1 MIECKI
7 KVQLESFMLDANFSI
22 PDRGITVVFG
32 PSGSGKTTLLRAIAG
47 LEKSDKGF
55 LKIGD
60 SVWQKGEDFLATH
73 KRQIG
78 YVFQDAALF
87 DHLDVK
93 GNLNFVIKRAI
104 GLKEDFIESI
114 HNLLE
119 IKTLLN
125 RKTTQ
130 LSGGE
135 KQRVAI
141 ARALLT
147 NPKILLLDEPLSA
160 LDLKRKNEILPYLD
174 SIHND
179 LEIPILYVTHSQDE
193 MSRLADHLLLIEDGN
208 IVGSGPV
215 NDMLT
220 RFDMPLSHGGDAV
233 SIIEAEV
240 LKRDSEFNLMHL
252 DFLGGQF
259 IVPDNGFPVQTKVR
273 IRVVS
278 RDVSLTK
285 SKQVDTSILNIF
297 PAMVQEIVNEGEAQ
311 VMVRLQ
317 IKETILLA
325 CITRKSSYKLRLEK
339 GSEVFV
345 QVKSVAILS

>member
-135 KQRVAI
+135 RQRVAI

-273 IRVVS
+273 IRVVA

-285 SKQVDTSILNIF
+285 LKQVDTSILNIF
-297 PAMVQEIVNEGEAQ
+297 PAMVQEIVKEGEAQ

-317 IKETILLA
+317 IKDTILLA

>member
-7 KVQLESFMLDANFSI
+7 QIHLESFILDANFSI

-60 SVWQKGEDFLATH
+60 SVWQEGGNFLTTH

-78 YVFQDAALF
+78 YVFQDASLF

-93 GNLNFVIKRAI
+93 GNLNFVIKRAV

-119 IKTLLN
+119 IKSLLN
-125 RKTTQ
+125 RRTTQ

-135 KQRVAI
+135 RQRVAI

-160 LDLKRKNEILPYLD
+160 LDMKRKNEILPYLD

-179 LEIPILYVTHSQDE
+179 LEIPILYVTHSQSE
-193 MSRLADHLLLIEDGN
+193 MSRLADHLLLIEDGH
-208 IVGSGPV
+208 IIGSGPV

-220 RFDMPLSHGGDAV
+220 RFDMPLSHGAEAV
-233 SIIEAEV
+233 SIIEAKVVGCEA
-240 LKRDSEFNLMHL
+240 KFNLMHL
-252 DFLGGQF
+252 EFLGGQF
-259 IVPDNGFPVQTKVR
+259 VVPDNGFPVQTKVR
-273 IRVVS
+273 IRVVA

-297 PAMVQEIVNEGEAQ
+297 PATVQEIVPEGEAQ
-311 VMVRLQ
+311 VMVRLK
-317 IKETILLA
+317 IKETIMLA
-325 CITRKSSYKLRLEK
+325 CITRMSSYKLRLEK
-339 GSEVFV
+339 GTKVFV

>member
-7 KVQLESFMLDANFSI
+7 QIHLESFILDVNFSI

-60 SVWQKGEDFLATH
+60 SVWQEGENFLATH
-73 KRQIG
+73 RRQIG
-78 YVFQDAALF
+78 YVFQDASLF

-93 GNLNFVIKRAI
+93 GNLNFVIKRAV

-119 IKTLLN
+119 IKSLLN
-125 RKTTQ
+125 RRTTQ

-135 KQRVAI
+135 RQRVAI

-160 LDLKRKNEILPYLD
+160 LDMKRKNEILPYLD

-179 LEIPILYVTHSQDE
+179 LEIPILYVTHSQSE
-193 MSRLADHLLLIEDGN
+193 MSRLADHLLLIEDGH
-208 IVGSGPV
+208 IIGSGPV

-220 RFDMPLSHGGDAV
+220 RFDMPLSHGAEAV
-233 SIIEAEV
+233 SIIEAKVVGCEA
-240 LKRDSEFNLMHL
+240 KFNLMHL
-252 DFLGGQF
+252 EFLGGQF
-259 IVPDNGFPVQTKVR
+259 VVPDNGFPVQTKVR
-273 IRVVS
+273 IRVVA

-297 PAMVQEIVNEGEAQ
+297 PATVQEIVPEGEAQ
-311 VMVRLQ
+311 VMVRLE

-325 CITRKSSYKLRLEK
+325 CITRKSSYNLRLNK
-339 GSEVFV
+339 GTKVFV

>member
-7 KVQLESFMLDANFSI
+7 KIQLESFMLDANFSI

-47 LEKSDKGF
+47 LEKSDDGF

-60 SVWQKGEDFLATH
+60 SVWQKGENFLATH

-135 KQRVAI
+135 RQRVAI

-208 IVGSGPV
+208 IIGSGPV

-273 IRVVS
+273 IRVVA

>member
-7 KVQLESFMLDANFSI
+7 QIHLESFILDVNFSI

-32 PSGSGKTTLLRAIAG
+32 SSGSGKTTLLRAIAG

-60 SVWQKGEDFLATH
+60 SVWQEGENFLATH

-78 YVFQDAALF
+78 YVFQDASLF

-93 GNLNFVIKRAI
+93 GNLNFVIKRAV

-119 IKTLLN
+119 IKSLLN
-125 RKTTQ
+125 RRTTQ

-135 KQRVAI
+135 RQRVAI

-160 LDLKRKNEILPYLD
+160 LDMKRKNEILPYLD

-179 LEIPILYVTHSQDE
+179 LEIPILYVTHSQSE
-193 MSRLADHLLLIEDGN
+193 MSRLADHLLLIEDGH
-208 IVGSGPV
+208 IIGSGPV

-220 RFDMPLSHGGDAV
+220 RFDMPLSHGAEAV
-233 SIIEAEV
+233 SIIEAKVVGREA
-240 LKRDSEFNLMHL
+240 KFNLMHL
-252 DFLGGQF
+252 EFLGGQF
-259 IVPDNGFPVQTKVR
+259 VVPDNGFPVQTRVR
-273 IRVVS
+273 IRVVA

-297 PAMVQEIVNEGEAQ
+297 PATVQEIVPEGEAQ
-311 VMVRLQ
+311 VMVRLE

-325 CITRKSSYKLRLEK
+325 CITRMSSYKLRLDK
-339 GSEVFV
+339 GTKVFV

>member
-7 KVQLESFMLDANFSI
+7 KIQLESFMLDANFSI

-47 LEKSDKGF
+47 LEKSDDGF

-73 KRQIG
+73 NRQIG

-135 KQRVAI
+135 RQRVAI

-208 IVGSGPV
+208 IIGSGPV

-273 IRVVS
+273 IRVEA

-317 IKETILLA
+317 IKDTILLA

>member
-7 KVQLESFMLDANFSI
+7 KIHLESFILDANFSI

-32 PSGSGKTTLLRAIAG
+32 SSGSGKTTLLRAIAG

-60 SVWQKGEDFLATH
+60 SVWQEGGNFLATH

-78 YVFQDAALF
+78 YVFQDASLF

-93 GNLNFVIKRAI
+93 GNLNFVIKRAV

-119 IKTLLN
+119 IKSLLN
-125 RKTTQ
+125 RRTTQ

-135 KQRVAI
+135 RQRVAI

-160 LDLKRKNEILPYLD
+160 LDMKRKNEILPYLD

-179 LEIPILYVTHSQDE
+179 LEIPILYVTHSQSE
-193 MSRLADHLLLIEDGN
+193 MSRLADHLLLIEDGH
-208 IVGSGPV
+208 IIGSGPV

-220 RFDMPLSHGGDAV
+220 RFDMPLSHGAEAV
-233 SIIEAEV
+233 SIIEAKVVGREA
-240 LKRDSEFNLMHL
+240 KFNLMHL
-252 DFLGGQF
+252 EFLGGQF
-259 IVPDNGFPVQTKVR
+259 VVPDNGFPVQTKVR
-273 IRVVS
+273 IRVVA

-297 PAMVQEIVNEGEAQ
+297 PATVQEIVPEGEAQ
-311 VMVRLQ
+311 VMVRLE

-325 CITRKSSYKLRLEK
+325 CITRKSSYNLRLNK
-339 GSEVFV
+339 GTKVFV

>member
-7 KVQLESFMLDANFSI
+7 KIQLESFTLDANFSI

-47 LEKSDKGF
+47 LEKSDDGF
-55 LKIGD
+55 LKIGN
-60 SVWQKGEDFLATH
+60 SVWQKGENFLPTH

-93 GNLNFVIKRAI
+93 GNLNFVVKRAI

-125 RKTTQ
+125 RTTSQ

-135 KQRVAI
+135 RQRVSI

-208 IVGSGPV
+208 IIGSGPV

-259 IVPDNGFPVQTKVR
+259 IVPDNSFPVQTKVR
-273 IRVVS
+273 IRVVA

-317 IKETILLA
+317 IKDTILLA

>member
-135 KQRVAI
+135 RQRVAI

-252 DFLGGQF
+252 EFLGGQF

-273 IRVVS
+273 IRVVA

>member
-7 KVQLESFMLDANFSI
+7 KVQLESFTLDANFSI

-47 LEKSDKGF
+47 LEKSDDGF

-125 RKTTQ
+125 RKTMQ

-135 KQRVAI
+135 RQRVAI

-208 IVGSGPV
+208 IIGSGPV

-259 IVPDNGFPVQTKVR
+259 IVPDNSFPVQTKVR
-273 IRVVS
+273 IRVVA

>member
-60 SVWQKGEDFLATH
+60 LVWQKGEDFLATH

-135 KQRVAI
+135 RQRVAI

-208 IVGSGPV
+208 IIGSGPV

-220 RFDMPLSHGGDAV
+220 RFDMPLSHGGEAV

-240 LKRDSEFNLMHL
+240 LKRDPEFNLMHL

-273 IRVVS
+273 IRVVA

-297 PAMVQEIVNEGEAQ
+297 PAIVQEIVNEGEAQ

-317 IKETILLA
+317 IKDTILLA

>member
-93 GNLNFVIKRAI
+93 GNLNFVVKRAI

-135 KQRVAI
+135 RQRVAI

-208 IVGSGPV
+208 IIGSGPV

-273 IRVVS
+273 IRVVA

-317 IKETILLA
+317 IKDTILLA

>member
-7 KVQLESFMLDANFSI
+7 KIQLESFMLDANFSI

-47 LEKSDKGF
+47 LEKSDDGF

-60 SVWQKGEDFLATH
+60 SVWQKGENFLPTH

-259 IVPDNGFPVQTKVR
+259 IVPDNSFPVQTKVR
-273 IRVVS
+273 IRVVA

>member
-1 MIECKI
+1 MIACKI
-7 KVQLESFMLDANFSI
+7 KIQLESFMLDANFSI

-93 GNLNFVIKRAI
+93 GNLNFVVKRAI

-135 KQRVAI
+135 RQRVAI

-208 IVGSGPV
+208 IIGSGPV

-259 IVPDNGFPVQTKVR
+259 IVPDNSFPVQTKVR
-273 IRVVS
+273 IRVVA

>member
-60 SVWQKGEDFLATH
+60 SVWQNGEDFLATH

-259 IVPDNGFPVQTKVR
+259 IVPDNSFPVQTKVR
-273 IRVVS
+273 IRVVA

-297 PAMVQEIVNEGEAQ
+297 TAMVQEIVNEGEAQ

>member
-135 KQRVAI
+135 RQRVAI

-273 IRVVS
+273 IRVVA

-317 IKETILLA
+317 IKDTILLA

>member
-7 KVQLESFMLDANFSI
+7 KIQLESFMLDANFSI

-47 LEKSDKGF
+47 LEKSDDGF

-93 GNLNFVIKRAI
+93 GNLNFVIKRAL

-125 RKTTQ
+125 RKTMQ

-135 KQRVAI
+135 RQRVAI

-259 IVPDNGFPVQTKVR
+259 IVPDNSFPVQTKVR
-273 IRVVS
+273 IRVVA

>member
-135 KQRVAI
+135 RQRVAI

-273 IRVVS
+273 IRVVA

-311 VMVRLQ
+311 IMVRLQ

>member
-7 KVQLESFMLDANFSI
+7 KVQLESFTLDANFSI

-135 KQRVAI
+135 RQRVAI

-208 IVGSGPV
+208 IIGSGPV

-273 IRVVS
+273 IRVVA

>member
-135 KQRVAI
+135 RQRVAI

-160 LDLKRKNEILPYLD
+160 LDSKRKNEILPYLD

-252 DFLGGQF
+252 EFLGGQF

-273 IRVVS
+273 IRVVA

>member
-135 KQRVAI
+135 RQRVAI

-259 IVPDNGFPVQTKVR
+259 IVPDNSFPVQTKVR
-273 IRVVS
+273 IRVVA

-297 PAMVQEIVNEGEAQ
+297 PAMVQEIVNEGEAK

>member
-7 KVQLESFMLDANFSI
+7 KIQLESFTLDANFSI

-47 LEKSDKGF
+47 LEKSDDGF

-60 SVWQKGEDFLATH
+60 SVWQKGENFLPTH

-93 GNLNFVIKRAI
+93 GNLNFVVKRAI

-135 KQRVAI
+135 RQRVAI

-208 IVGSGPV
+208 IIGSGPV

-240 LKRDSEFNLMHL
+240 LKRDPEFNLMHL

-273 IRVVS
+273 IRVVA

-317 IKETILLA
+317 IKDTILLA

>member
-93 GNLNFVIKRAI
+93 GNLNFVVKRAI

-135 KQRVAI
+135 RQRVAI

-259 IVPDNGFPVQTKVR
+259 IVPDNSFPVQTKVR
-273 IRVVS
+273 IRVVA

-317 IKETILLA
+317 IKDTILLA

>member
-47 LEKSDKGF
+47 LEKSDNGF

-135 KQRVAI
+135 RQRVAI

-208 IVGSGPV
+208 IIGSGPV

-273 IRVVS
+273 IRVVA

-317 IKETILLA
+317 IKDTILLA

>member
-7 KVQLESFMLDANFSI
+7 KIQLESFMLDANFSI

-47 LEKSDKGF
+47 LEKSDDGF

-135 KQRVAI
+135 RQRVAI

-208 IVGSGPV
+208 IIGSGPV

-273 IRVVS
+273 IRVVA

>member
-147 NPKILLLDEPLSA
+147 NPKILLMDEPLSA

-259 IVPDNGFPVQTKVR
+259 IVPDNSFPVQTKVR
-273 IRVVS
+273 IRVVA

>member
-1 MIECKI
+1 VIECKI
-7 KVQLESFMLDANFSI
+7 KIQLESFMLDANFSI

-47 LEKSDKGF
+47 LEKSDDGF

-93 GNLNFVIKRAI
+93 GNLNFVVKRAI

-259 IVPDNGFPVQTKVR
+259 IVPDNSFPVQTKVR
-273 IRVVS
+273 IRVVA

>member
-135 KQRVAI
+135 RQRVAI

-259 IVPDNGFPVQTKVR
+259 IVPDNSFPVQTKVR
-273 IRVVS
+273 IRVVA

-339 GSEVFV
+339 GSEAFV

>member
-47 LEKSDKGF
+47 LEKSDDGF

-60 SVWQKGEDFLATH
+60 SVWQKGENFLPTH

-135 KQRVAI
+135 RQRVAI

-259 IVPDNGFPVQTKVR
+259 IVPDNSFPVQTKVR
-273 IRVVS
+273 IRVVA

>member
-1 MIECKI
+1 VIECKI

-135 KQRVAI
+135 RQRVAI

-259 IVPDNGFPVQTKVR
+259 IVPDNSFPVQTKVR
-273 IRVVS
+273 IRVVA

-317 IKETILLA
+317 IKDTILLA

>member
-47 LEKSDKGF
+47 LEKSDNGF

-60 SVWQKGEDFLATH
+60 SVWQKGENFLPTH

-135 KQRVAI
+135 RQRVAI

-252 DFLGGQF
+252 EFLGGQF
-259 IVPDNGFPVQTKVR
+259 IVPDNGLPVQTKVR
-273 IRVVS
+273 IRVVA

-297 PAMVQEIVNEGEAQ
+297 PAMVQEIVTEGKAQ

-339 GSEVFV
+339 GSEIFV

>member
-7 KVQLESFMLDANFSI
+7 KIQLESFTLDANFSI

-47 LEKSDKGF
+47 LEKSDDGF

-135 KQRVAI
+135 RQRVAI

-208 IVGSGPV
+208 IIGSGPV

-273 IRVVS
+273 IRVVA

>member
-1 MIECKI
+1 
-7 KVQLESFMLDANFSI
+7 MLDANFSI

-47 LEKSDKGF
+47 LEKSDDGF

-60 SVWQKGEDFLATH
+60 SVWQKGENFLPTH

-93 GNLNFVIKRAI
+93 GNLNFVVKRAI

-259 IVPDNGFPVQTKVR
+259 IVPDNSFPVQTKVR
-273 IRVVS
+273 IRVVA